1 MKYFSISIILPL
13 FLLLCPHSFAKSLP
27 FLKPLPQM
35 PSNGTC
41 LLITTLDQ
49 FGDGWGIQSN
59 LNYWMEVGHVN
70 GRTFKMNLT
79 SCNTTI
85 IQGCLPGNFDV
96 DHLAYLTFSTIDSRT
111 GLEIVPQYF
120 WEILWRVQIYHQF
133 QEVTEYYGGYS
144 TSMVFRFDS
153 IRQKYSLLY
162 SNNLW
167 VFPETAGKSID
178 SCADIQAGLFSCECR
193 TKPANCKRFQVMA
206 TGNVN
211 NDAFYINDEIYQSVG
226 WYISNRD
233 ATSYFNLVDYGIPW
247 SSTIVTPVTCSVC
260 LPDGRYT
267 FRTTGSY
274 YYYLHAEYA
283 NTLWWSFCGQTGSV
297 QTHMEFTISDGICVV
312 EKILYLSQICEGGT
326 CRVKNNTLVSN
337 TIVST
342 LNMYTNSP
350 PTSIWLEGGFTEITD
365 SYWVHISTKSKKFE
379 YPAVFIS
386 LPEIAGETSSDGY
399 PAIARVCNIF
409 TAGYVTFQVKIYQAN
424 DSYCSKQW
432 RIPKKIDPPLK
443 VSWLVVEK
451 GAYNLDGHYFI
462 IGSGNVYRVNSIA
475 TDPQNYVRLNHPT
488 GCGGVGGE
496 CLFSQSGNIGFI
508 AQLQTLIYDRLIIPR
523 AFSVQRRFIRV
534 VLQPH
539 DSTNAAYY
547 AMPIAETLA
556 YFAFEDGV
564 SITCVEN
571 MTIETHIFNNVTHL
585 PIAISYKYIYE
596 TPPGVFG
603 ILGSSNS
610 LTDSTGLR
618 SFART
623 VSSAKIITQE
633 DQCVDE
639 ETVHTTGERV
649 FILIIG
655 TQGQRD
661 ACYNCGT
668 KFTPDPGTPTMSPT
682 RVPTRKP
689 SPVSPSV
696 ISPTRLPT
704 LLPVAPPTCVRY
716 SIAGRPAFVSIF
728 KIRSYMFFKLR
739 MWTWILQ

>member
-1 MKYFSISIILPL
+1 MKLFSSFSFILVL
-13 FLLLCPHSFAKSLP
+13 SYSLSSVFSKSLP
-27 FLKPLPQM
+27 FIKPLSQI

-59 LNYWMEVGHVN
+59 LNYWMEVGQVN
-70 GRTFKMNLT
+70 GQTYKMNLT
-79 SCNTTI
+79 NCNTTI
-85 IQGCLPGNFDV
+85 IQGCLPGNFNV
-96 DHLAYLTFSTIDSRT
+96 DHLAYLTFSTVDSQT
-111 GLEIVPQYF
+111 GLEIIPQYF
-120 WEILWRVQIYHQF
+120 WEILWRVQIYYQHK
-133 QEVTEYYGGYS
+133 EITEYYGGYS

-153 IRQKYSLLY
+153 LKQKYSLLY

-178 SCADIQAGLFSCECR
+178 SCSDVQAGLFSCECR
-193 TKPANCKRFQVMA
+193 LKPANCKHFQVVA

-211 NDAFYINDEIYQSVG
+211 NDEFYLNDEIYQSVG

-233 ATSYFNLVDYGIPW
+233 APTYFNLVDYGIPW
-247 SSTIVTPVTCSVC
+247 SSTTVTPVTCSVC

-283 NTLWWSFCGQTGSV
+283 NTLWWTFCGQTGSV
-297 QTHMEFTISDGICVV
+297 QTHMEFTVSNGICVV
-312 EKILYLSQICEGGT
+312 EKILYLSQFCEGGT
-326 CRVKNNTLVSN
+326 CRVRNDTLVSN
-337 TIVST
+337 KIVST
-342 LNMYTNSP
+342 INMYTNSP
-350 PTSIWLEGGFTEITD
+350 PATTWLEGGFTEISD
-365 SYWVHISTKSKKFE
+365 SYWVHLTTKSNKFKD
-379 YPAVFIS
+379 PIVFIS

-399 PAIARVCNIF
+399 PAIARICNVI
-409 TAGYVTFQVKIYQAN
+409 TTSGYVSFQVKIYQAN

-432 RIPKKIDPPLK
+432 RVPRKIVPSLK

-451 GAYNLDGHYFI
+451 GAYNLDDHYFF
-462 IGSGNVYRVNSIA
+462 IGSGDVYRINSIA
-475 TDPQNYVRLNHPT
+475 SDPQNYVRLNFPT
-488 GCGGVGGE
+488 GCGGVGRE

-523 AFSVQRRFIRV
+523 AFSAQRRFIRV

-539 DSTNAAYY
+539 DSTNSDYY
-547 AMPIAETLA
+547 AMPIAETLG
-556 YFAFEDGV
+556 YFAFENDV
-564 SITCVEN
+564 SITCIEN

-585 PIAISYKYIYE
+585 PVAISYKYIYE
-596 TPPGVFG
+596 VPPGVFG
-603 ILGSSNS
+603 LIGSSNS
-610 LTDSTGLR
+610 LGDSTGLR

-639 ETVHTTGERV
+639 ETMHTTGERV

-661 ACYNCGT
+661 ACYNCGV
-668 KFTPDPGTPTMSPT
+668 KFTPDHGMPTMSPT
-682 RVPTRKP
+682 PVPTNKP
-689 SPVSPSV
+689 STLSPTT
-696 ISPTRLPT
+696 PGLTRLPT
-704 LLPVAPPTCVRY
+704 VAPVAPPTCVQY
-716 SIAGRPAFVSIF
+716 STAGSHNM
-728 KIRSYMFFKLR
+728 SSLSSSDFFSSVVFL
-739 MWTWILQ
+739 